1 MSQYIPK
8 LRRSKGASEGFR
20 EESQAQEHFFKIM
33 RANAG
38 AGSYACK
45 DPVYALSESF
55 SQTFDL
61 VGKQAARTAMG
72 ASVQQ
77 MDQQDTDMSSYI
89 ANDTSQYLQRFT
101 QYAFQNGRLAGAI
114 LQGQGRMALHACISR
129 SAGMAGMT
137 DTVMRRKVEANA
149 SRRKIQQGVGWVDF
163 GADAHAAVALVADT
177 TRTAIQLLEDIR
189 KASNQIEG
197 KQVTTLREI
206 FPFLFDQE
214 DRELIAQLE
223 ERRRQMQFRGDVQS
237 VQYRA
242 VDASLNKARAVLQKK
257 AQMRRAFLDRLDLML
272 ESARAAE
279 RMYSDASFLDTIEF
293 GSVQTE
299 QPEENNNAEK
309 SDQTGRA
316 EDGVR

>member
-242 VDASLNKARAVLQKK
+242 VDGSLNKARAVLQKK

>member
-8 LRRSKGASEGFR
+8 LRRSKGASEGFQ

-61 VGKQAARTAMG
+61 VGKQAARMVMG
-72 ASVQQ
+72 APVQQ

-137 DTVMRRKVEANA
+137 DTVMRRRVEANA

-177 TRTAIQLLEDIR
+177 TRTATQLLEDIR

-223 ERRRQMQFRGDVQS
+223 ERRRQMQSRGDVQS
-237 VQYRA
+237 AQYRA

-279 RMYSDASFLDTIEF
+279 RMYSDVSFLDTIEF
-293 GSVQTE
+293 GSLQTE

-316 EDGVR
+316 EDGIR